1 MAARKQIT
9 RDDIL
14 PLDEFE
20 KIRGER
26 RAELIARKRN
36 RRVSVGPYATFYFEN
51 FDTMWWQVHEMLR
64 TERGGDEQVAD
75 ELAAYNPLIPQ
86 GRELVAT
93 FMIEIAD
100 PARRDQELRRLGGI
114 EDSVFIQVGDETV
127 RAVPEV
133 GDDVERTRE
142 DGKTSSVHFL
152 KFPFTDA
159 QVAAFRDPATK
170 VVIGVEHENYGHMTV
185 LPAAAREELAG
196 DFDG

>member
-14 PLDEFE
+14 SLDEFE
-20 KIRGER
+20 KIRRDR
-26 RAELIARKRN
+26 RAELIERKRN

-51 FDTMWWQVHEMLR
+51 FDTMWWQIHEMLR
-64 TERGGDEQVAD
+64 TERGGEEQIAD

-86 GRELVAT
+86 GRELVTT

-114 EDSVFIQVGDETV
+114 EDSIFIQVGDETI
-127 RAVPEV
+127 RAVADA
-133 GDDVERTRE
+133 GDDVERTRQ

-152 KFPFTDA
+152 KFPFTEA
-159 QVAAFRDPATK
+159 QIAAFRDPAVK

-185 LPAAAREELAG
+185 LPANVRDELAG